1 MAENAGALI
10 RRTKKL
16 TVSGFCALAIGAG
29 MLGGGTGIANADQIG
44 ADPVVTAGPSN
55 VESETRG
62 VVTAGD
68 MGVVSASGGAE
79 SRVAEEGNCSNEL
92 SGDLS
97 CDTAQQSLPPAGG
110 ATTQYSAQAVPGT
123 TGGSP
128 LPGDLSAC
136 LYSLGTAQ
144 YAGDAWNWAGHPG
157 C

>member
-79 SRVAEEGNCSNEL
+79 ARVAVVLHGPVDAVFQL
-92 SGDLS
+92 RDPRRVGRDR
-97 CDTAQQSLPPAGG
+97 GG
-110 ATTQYSAQAVPGT
+110 VRE
-123 TGGSP
+123 
-128 LPGDLSAC
+128 
-136 LYSLGTAQ
+136 
-144 YAGDAWNWAGHPG
+144 
-157 C
+157 